1 MISTVKDTIINNKM
15 IDRGDKV
22 FAAVSGGADSVCLL
36 IVLKYI
42 KDELGFDL
50 EAIHVEHGIRGEES
64 IEDARFVEKL
74 CDSMNIKIHMHSV
87 KATEYAK
94 KNSMSLEEA
103 ARELRYNIFEGY
115 EGKIAIAHNMED
127 NAETLI
133 FNMVR
138 GSGIEGLTGIG
149 IKRGKYIRP
158 LLACSR
164 TDIEKYLS
172 DNNQPYRTDSTN
184 EDSTYTRNNI
194 RHNIIPKLRELN
206 PKAIEHISE
215 LTDMQR
221 RAVDYIN
228 SQADKAYHK
237 YVSDNRLSRNILNEE
252 LIIVQSVAYKYLCE
266 FAGSK
271 KDIAATHVEQVLDM
285 LNGTAGRQTHLPYNM
300 IVRADYDYIE
310 LHSKGETREAPE
322 SINKILN
329 LHKVGDKEI
338 IEWQDVWLKLELK
351 PKESETEIEPK
362 NYTKV
367 LDYDKIIDGVCVRN
381 RQREDYIVINSKGSK
396 KSISRYMIDEKI
408 PSHIRD
414 KELLICDGHHVMYVV
429 GHRISEAYKVDDET
443 KVVLRIDVDIIS

>member
-1 MISTVKDTIINNKM
+1 MISIVRDTIINNKM

-22 FAAVSGGADSVCLL
+22 LAAVSGGADSVCLL
-36 IVLKYI
+36 LVLNTI

-64 IEDARFVEKL
+64 INDARFVEKL
-74 CDSMNIKIHMHSV
+74 CNSMNIKLHVHSV

-94 KNSMSLEEA
+94 ENSMSLEEA

-127 NAETLI
+127 NAETII

-138 GSGIEGLTGIG
+138 GSGIEGLTGIRNT
-149 IKRGKYIRP
+149 RGKYIRP
-158 LLACSR
+158 LLGCSR
-164 TDIEKYLS
+164 ADIEKCLS
-172 DNNQPYRTDSTN
+172 DMNQPYRIDSSN
-184 EDSTYTRNNI
+184 EECQYTRNNI
-194 RHNIIPKLRELN
+194 RHNIIPKLREIN
-206 PKAIEHISE
+206 PKAIEHIYE

-228 SQADKAYHK
+228 NQADKAYHK
-237 YVSDNRLSRNILNEE
+237 YVSNNRLSRDILNEE
-252 LIIVQSVAYKYLCE
+252 LIIIQSVAYKVLCKY
-266 FAGSK
+266 AGSK
-271 KDIAATHVEQVLDM
+271 KDITATHVGQVLDM

-310 LHSKGETREAPE
+310 ILSKREALKEPE
-322 SINKILN
+322 CINKSLD
-329 LHKVGDKEI
+329 LHKVGDKEV
-338 IEWQDVWLKLELK
+338 IEWEDVRLTLELK
-351 PKESETEIEPK
+351 PKESETEIGPN

-381 RQREDYIVINSKGSK
+381 RQSEDYIVINSKGSK

-414 KELLICDGHHVMYVV
+414 KQLLVCDGHHVMYVLGRRV
-429 GHRISEAYKVDDET
+429 SEGYKVDDST
-443 KVVLRIDVDIIS
+443 KTVLRIDVEIRN